1 MQYHLSKR
9 QLKELANGKRL
20 QIALPDPTGSDA
32 GYQPEP
38 ACWAASVL
46 PDVEPSWIRAAARES
61 IEVFSEA
68 GQASQLADEIGS
80 IYLADMPQT
89 DRLHWWVEVIVV
101 TLCQRDRPRSTY
113 PVQWPSRYEI

>member
-1 MQYHLSKR
+1 MQYYLSKR

-32 GYQPEP
+32 GQQPDP
-38 ACWAASVL
+38 SRWAASVL
-46 PDVEPSWIRAAARES
+46 QDVDATWIRAAARES

-80 IYLADMPQT
+80 IYLANMPQT

-101 TLCQRDRPRSTY
+101 TICQRDKPRSTY
-113 PVQWPSRYEI
+113 PIQWPARYTL